1 MKFTKLVCSAL
12 FIAAALGANQASAQ
26 TGQGYFKLQTMFQAP
41 DNKCFEGNRFAPDAV
56 LQGGAFM
63 DDCQN
68 VSGQAW
74 KAVPEGNG
82 YFRLKTEFQ
91 GENKCLEG
99 NRFAPDAVLQGA
111 AFMDNCQD
119 VSGQLWK
126 AVPEGNGYFR
136 LKTRFQG
143 ENKCLEGNRF
153 APDAVLRGAAFMD
166 DCQNVSG
173 QLWALVGGD
182 LVSGVPQGNGQIVVQ
197 QPVGQIVVQQPADQ
211 IVVQQPVGQ
220 NVLNLPAGQYIIHL
234 PANLHVVQLPGGQ
247 IVVNLPAGQYVLQ
260 QPGGQILIFIPAGQ
274 YVIQQVAQPSLATNQ
289 LPQMPSSLI
298 ILQQLSASPSIL
310 LAPQSRV
317 TLVQFVQ
324 RPDLRRAAPSIE
336 IQSINFD
343 TASAIIRPDQFDKVQ
358 QIAHAL
364 TSLFNS
370 NNNARFLIEGHTD
383 AVGSDASNFV
393 LSQQR
398 AEALRNT
405 LIGHF
410 GIPQHV
416 LFTAGF
422 GERDLLIPTQQAEWQ
437 NRRVTLRRID
447 QFVMP

>member
-197 QPVGQIVVQQPADQ
+197 QPVGQVIVQQPADQ
-211 IVVQQPVGQ
+211 IVVQQPVGQIVVQQPVDQVVVQQPVGQ
-220 NVLNLPAGQYIIHL
+220 NVLNLPAGQYII
-234 PANLHVVQLPGGQ
+234 Q
-247 IVVNLPAGQYVLQ
+247 LPAGQYVVQ
-260 QPGGQILIFIPAGQ
+260 QPGGQLSIPQSVVVASQPAGECRF
-274 YVIQQVAQPSLATNQ
+274 YEHINYEGAEW
-289 LPQMPSSLI
+289 
-298 ILQQLSASPSIL
+298 ILQANHRVHWYDEAQQRVNFRSSGRSSFVGQEYYDNNSGGNDIVSSAK
-310 LAPQSRV
+310 V
-317 TLVQFVQ
+317 TPNCKAVLWEHPFENGRMLEVT
-324 RPDLRRAAPSIE
+324 S
-336 IQSINFD
+336 D
-343 TASAIIRPDQFDKVQ
+343 TP
-358 QIAHAL
+358 
-364 TSLFNS
+364 
-370 NNNARFLIEGHTD
+370 
-383 AVGSDASNFV
+383 NFV
-393 LSQQR
+393 DLNFNDIASS
-398 AEALRNT
+398 AEC
-405 LIGHF
+405 IC
-410 GIPQHV
+410 
-416 LFTAGF
+416 
-422 GERDLLIPTQQAEWQ
+422 Q
-437 NRRVTLRRID
+437 N
-447 QFVMP
+447 